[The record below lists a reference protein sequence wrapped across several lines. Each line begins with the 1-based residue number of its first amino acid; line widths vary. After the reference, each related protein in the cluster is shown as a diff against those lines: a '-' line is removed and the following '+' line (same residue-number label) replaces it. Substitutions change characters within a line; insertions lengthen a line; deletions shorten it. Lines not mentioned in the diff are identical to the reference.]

1 MTETNISQERNIS
14 TETGNINEIAKSIV
28 NDEEAVSVKEF
39 PSDDEKTILIQVM
52 VNDEDMGRVIGKN
65 GRTANAIRTL
75 VQASS
80 ALKDN
85 KYVKID
91 IDKF

>member
-1 MTETNISQERNIS
+1 MNLVELTE
-14 TETGNINEIAKSIV
+14 EIVKSLVV
-28 NDEEAVSVKEF
+28 NTDAVSVKEF
-39 PSDDEKTILIQVM
+39 PTEDEGVILIQVM
-52 VNDEDMGRVIGKN
+52 VDDSDMGRVIGRE

-80 ALKDN
+80 ALHDN

>member
-1 MTETNISQERNIS
+1 MDLVTLTE
-14 TETGNINEIAKSIV
+14 EIVKSLV
-28 NDEEAVSVKEF
+28 KNTEAVSVKEF
-39 PSDDEKTILIQVM
+39 PTEEDDVILIQVM
-52 VNDEDMGRVIGKN
+52 IAEDDMGRVIGKT

-75 VQASS
+75 IQASS
-80 ALKDN
+80 SLKDN

>member
-1 MTETNISQERNIS
+1 MELVQLTE
-14 TETGNINEIAKSIV
+14 EIIKSLV
-28 NDEEAVSVKEF
+28 VDQDGVSVKEF
-39 PSDDEKTILIQVM
+39 PTDEENVILIQVM
-52 VNDEDMGRVIGKN
+52 VDENDMGRVIGKN

>member
-1 MTETNISQERNIS
+1 MDLVSLTEDIV
-14 TETGNINEIAKSIV
+14 KSLV
-28 NDEEAVSVKEF
+28 EDKDAVSVKEF
-39 PSDDEKTILIQVM
+39 PTEEENVILIQVM
-52 VNDEDMGRVIGKN
+52 VADSDMGRVIGKG
-65 GRTANAIRTL
+65 GRIANAIRTL